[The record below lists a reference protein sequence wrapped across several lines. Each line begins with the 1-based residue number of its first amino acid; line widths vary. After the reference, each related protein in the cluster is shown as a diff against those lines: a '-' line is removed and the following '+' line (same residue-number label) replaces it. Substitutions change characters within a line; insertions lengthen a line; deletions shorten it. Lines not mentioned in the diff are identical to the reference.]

1 MALPAT
7 GGTYAQLLQPGVNE
21 LNIRKWTV
29 TDILIRDYR
38 NVDGTVHNLANPA
51 VGIGADGYFTPYAA
65 DGTLRNDLLI
75 TAPGPNLG
83 FYHLGALSQDG
94 IQQKADVQVDE
105 TYIAQSIYVARND
118 AKSQTDTIHIKAYE
132 SNPLT
137 DALRFGKPLSNLA
150 DLGQAGYVIAKDPT
164 APLIERQVIALGFDK
179 NNFVAY
185 VYPRMSLKQYGDA
198 NMNKSD
204 VDDTDIT
211 LDSLVCPYVMSPVL
225 LAREGADWRGLQG
238 APAFAAA
245 PVATAVTGQKA
256 TVAFAAPTSG
266 STSFEYTVNV
276 SNNGTTWIPADG
288 TSGHPSIVSVSGTT
302 NPVITLSG
310 ITSSQTWYFQVVAT
324 GSNGISTTSASTTQ
338 IIGLS

>member
-7 GGTYAQLLQPGVNE
+7 GGTYAQLLQPGINE

-38 NVDGTVHNLANPA
+38 NVDGTVHNLADPA
-51 VGIGADGYFTPYAA
+51 VGISDDGYFTPYAQ
-65 DGTLRNDLLI
+65 DGTLRSDLL
-75 TAPGPNLG
+75 GPDGLG

-94 IQQKADVQVDE
+94 INQKADVQVDE

-118 AKSQTDTIHIKAYE
+118 VKSQTDTIHIKAFE

-150 DLGQAGYVIAKDPT
+150 DLGKAGYVIAKDPT

-179 NNFVAY
+179 ENFVAY

-198 NMNKSD
+198 NMNKTD

-225 LAREGADWRGLQG
+225 LAREGREWRGLQG

-245 PVATAVTGQKA
+245 PVATAVSGQKA
-256 TVAFAAPTSG
+256 TVAFAMPTSASSSFQYTVSVSNDG
-266 STSFEYTVNV
+266 STWT
-276 SNNGTTWIPADG
+276 PADG
-288 TSGHPSIVSVSGTT
+288 ASGHPAIVSVVGTT

-310 ITSSQTWYFQVVAT
+310 ITSSLTWYFRVVAT
-324 GSNGISTTSASTTQ
+324 GSNAVATTSATSNSV
-338 IIGLS
+338 IGLS